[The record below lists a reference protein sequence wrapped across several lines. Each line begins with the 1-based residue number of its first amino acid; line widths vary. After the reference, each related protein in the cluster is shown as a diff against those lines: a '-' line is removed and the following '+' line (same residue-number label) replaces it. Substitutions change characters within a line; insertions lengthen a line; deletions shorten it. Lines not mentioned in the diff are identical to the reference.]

1 MFDLASG
8 YNKCSNSTSCNISLY
23 VFIPTMTHL
32 TLLCFIFLSSPKI
45 LTFVFGSDVPVD
57 CLKDG
62 TCEKEQGNHEKEK
75 YRAKGKDW
83 LLNFDEIKGLSKL
96 ENT

>member
-1 MFDLASG
+1 
-8 YNKCSNSTSCNISLY
+8 
-23 VFIPTMTHL
+23 MTYL
-32 TLLCFIFLSSPKI
+32 TLLCLIFLSSPKI
-45 LTFVFGSDVPVD
+45 LKSVFGSNVPGD

-62 TCEKEQGNHEKEK
+62 TCEEKQGNHEKEK

-83 LLNFDEIKGLSKL
+83 LLNFDEIKGLNKL

>member
-1 MFDLASG
+1 
-8 YNKCSNSTSCNISLY
+8 
-23 VFIPTMTHL
+23 MTDF

-45 LTFVFGSDVPVD
+45 LKFVFGSDVPVD

-83 LLNFDEIKGLSKL
+83 LLNFDEIKGLNKL